1 MNCIKGALFLL
12 ILLTKFTVSA
22 QEKTLQSVAPF
33 KVGCAINPY
42 LLKTNKGYLNVV
54 SNEFNSITAENV
66 LKFYS
71 LHPKR
76 DVFTFTMG
84 DTVVNFALANK
95 KRMHG
100 HCLVWHESA
109 PKWLNE
115 FEGDSTSWDS
125 ILKTHIQT
133 VLTHYK
139 GKMTSWDVVNE
150 AFFDDGNYRTEKSN
164 ATRKSDK
171 IYWYNH
177 LGADYIAHAFQYAH
191 EADPAT
197 LLFYNDYNQESSA
210 AKLKAII
217 AMVTDFKQRGIP
229 IHGLGLQMHINIK
242 TKNEGIITM
251 LKEVAKTGLLIHISE
266 LDISVN
272 RHNDSTLVYNDS
284 LKALQSE
291 KFAFVVEQYKKL
303 IPKKQQYG
311 ITCWN
316 VGDADSWLVK
326 WHKAKDWPLLF
337 DKNYQRKECYTS
349 FYNSLKK

>member
-1 MNCIKGALFLL
+1 MNCIKGILFLL
-12 ILLTKFTVSA
+12 ILLTGFTVSA

-42 LLKTNKGYLNVV
+42 LLKNKDYLNVV

-76 DVFTFTMG
+76 DVFTFAMG
-84 DTVVNFALANK
+84 DSVVNFALANK

-115 FEGDSTSWDS
+115 FEGDSASWDS

-150 AFFDDGNYRTEKSN
+150 AFSDDGNYRTEKSN

-191 EADPAT
+191 EADPST

-210 AKLKAII
+210 TKLKAII

-242 TKNEGIITM
+242 TKNEGIITA

-337 DKNYQRKECYTS
+337 DNNYQRKECYTS